1 MGDVVNLS
9 ARLMAKAGPGGILC
23 DESTQDAVGER
34 LHFDALAPMQVKGK
48 ADPITAYRP
57 SSALLQTVEEEL
69 GGEIFGRQQQREA
82 LGDLLATRASNPDN
96 VAPRICV
103 SADSGLGKWTLVRQV
118 LEQATNE
125 DWVVLLV
132 RGDPLDQTTPFN
144 AWRAPLTRI
153 LDFTPSQQRSAEH
166 IESVLACLP
175 ETAERDHVPLLNDV
189 LLLDLAE
196 SESTADLNAEQR
208 REALLKLLA
217 EVIGQSGKGRR
228 CILAIRDAHLLDS
241 SSWALLQRLD
251 QLDEELPLVLTM
263 HPERVDLTPNAV
275 RWLRSSRVQHI
286 ELEALAPE
294 DILEVARSKLHAT
307 SLSAD
312 FAELLISRANGN
324 PLYCEELIDTLLSQ
338 NFIQL
343 EAEHARLHAGA
354 KGKEQLIPPSLQGLL
369 SAKIDRLGA
378 RAQLTIKVASVI
390 GSPFAMEVVAWV
402 HPGAPSPRELN
413 ADIDE
418 LTAAGLIEP
427 VPAGTRPPFG
437 RPPYFQFPRT
447 LVRDVAYGLMLYSQR
462 RELHQAVAIWMEEHL
477 EDELAANYSS
487 LARHWYSAHG
497 QSEQSLE
504 AVQNAVRYYELAG
517 DRALKTYASVEA
529 IEFYDN
535 ALRCLGDLESGDE
548 TAAWELRLLIK
559 MGEPI
564 CANYQYS
571 SDRVIALY
579 ERAKALSL
587 SLNKHAEL
595 FDALRGLW
603 QTAIRNSE
611 YGQATRL
618 AEELLELAQ
627 SIGDLDR
634 TIEANRA
641 LGNSAFW
648 PGDLAQAEKALTATL
663 SATKELPREA
673 VSAIFSLDT
682 EVATRSLLAWTLASQ
697 GDCEGAVEQ
706 CDIAKALASQQDHPM
721 SMAYALGATMWT
733 HFIFRDHETTR
744 ESAREA
750 VQFCAEHNIAYI
762 ETAAQCLV
770 YWSEERLTD
779 PNTGLTIEAIVNR
792 WDKVSNGTGVTLF
805 QFTLAET
812 QYGLGN
818 YDRAAEILEH
828 PSFQKRLKQERWFLA
843 DAQRLTAQCLWHLN
857 ERERAMELF
866 ASASRI
872 AADTRCLLAQ
882 LRIQQF
888 LHSRLATPQT
898 QLELEQTAARI
909 PRPKDVGTIRKVR
922 KLLA

>member
-1 MGDVVNLS
+1 
-9 ARLMAKAGPGGILC
+9 
-23 DESTQDAVGER
+23 
-34 LHFDALAPMQVKGK
+34 
-48 ADPITAYRP
+48 
-57 SSALLQTVEEEL
+57 
-69 GGEIFGRQQQREA
+69 
-82 LGDLLATRASNPDN
+82 
-96 VAPRICV
+96 
-103 SADSGLGKWTLVRQV
+103 
-118 LEQATNE
+118 
-125 DWVVLLV
+125 
-132 RGDPLDQTTPFN
+132 
-144 AWRAPLTRI
+144 
-153 LDFTPSQQRSAEH
+153 
-166 IESVLACLP
+166 
-175 ETAERDHVPLLNDV
+175 
-189 LLLDLAE
+189 
-196 SESTADLNAEQR
+196 
-208 REALLKLLA
+208 
-217 EVIGQSGKGRR
+217 
-228 CILAIRDAHLLDS
+228 
-241 SSWALLQRLD
+241 
-251 QLDEELPLVLTM
+251 M

-682 EVATRSLLAWTLASQ
+682 EVATRSLWHGHSLVKET
-697 GDCEGAVEQ
+697 
-706 CDIAKALASQQDHPM
+706 AKAPWSN
-721 SMAYALGATMWT
+721 AT
-733 HFIFRDHETTR
+733 
-744 ESAREA
+744 
-750 VQFCAEHNIAYI
+750 
-762 ETAAQCLV
+762 
-770 YWSEERLTD
+770 
-779 PNTGLTIEAIVNR
+779 
-792 WDKVSNGTGVTLF
+792 
-805 QFTLAET
+805 
-812 QYGLGN
+812 
-818 YDRAAEILEH
+818 
-828 PSFQKRLKQERWFLA
+828 
-843 DAQRLTAQCLWHLN
+843 
-857 ERERAMELF
+857 
-866 ASASRI
+866 
-872 AADTRCLLAQ
+872 
-882 LRIQQF
+882 
-888 LHSRLATPQT
+888 
-898 QLELEQTAARI
+898 
-909 PRPKDVGTIRKVR
+909 
-922 KLLA
+922 